1 MFDTLDA
8 YEHLIQLLKLLA
20 YLWPGEG
27 SEANLDTVYSI
38 LIIY

>member
-8 YEHLIQLLKLLA
+8 YEHLIKLLKSLT
-20 YLWPGEG
+20 YLWPEED